1 MYCISESQRQ
11 KNLSMFAEWGGGLMV
26 LTLLLMLFEV
36 LHSMPLMLGVPWSQP
51 TDSVV
56 LS

>member
-1 MYCISESQRQ
+1 
-11 KNLSMFAEWGGGLMV
+11 MFAEWEGSLMV
-26 LTLLLMLFEV
+26 LALLLMLFEV
-36 LHSMPLMLGVPWSQP
+36 LYSMPLMLGVPRSQP

>member
-1 MYCISESQRQ
+1 MYCISMSQRQ

-26 LTLLLMLFEV
+26 LTLLFEV
-36 LHSMPLMLGVPWSQP
+36 LYSVPLMLGIPKSQP

>member
-1 MYCISESQRQ
+1 MYCISMSQRQ

-26 LTLLLMLFEV
+26 LTLLFEV
-36 LHSMPLMLGVPWSQP
+36 LYSVPLMLGIPKSQP

-56 LS
+56 LSWWK